1 LRRSPQCL
9 HTAPQTQVGTTFNAT
24 NFTAWAELDI
34 VGLTG
39 AFPSLVVFNTSF
51 TLSLNESAF
60 KVRLYA
66 QSKFNKQNPWS
77 LTAYGS
83 AILDMF
89 GTSNMKYSGDFSA
102 YAKFKV
108 RILQQLF
115 NNSTGNINLYLGIRM
130 IGEEGCQ
137 FPLAG
142 KKHRI
147 VQYPVNLCCWRRTN
161 NPHKISPSSAKPA
174 DVERNGF

>member
-1 LRRSPQCL
+1 M
-9 HTAPQTQVGTTFNAT
+9 
-24 NFTAWAELDI
+24 DI

-89 GTSNMKYSGDFSA
+89 GASNMKYSGDFSA

-108 RILQQLF
+108 RILQLLY
-115 NNSTGNINLYLGIRM
+115 STCNINVYLGFR
-130 IGEEGCQ
+130 IGEECC
-137 FPLAG
+137 FLPLTG
-142 KKHRI
+142 NKPR
-147 VQYPVNLCCWRRTN
+147 VVYYPVHLGCRREMN
-161 NPHKISPSSAKPA
+161 NPHVNISHPQCGK
-174 DVERNGF
+174 RTR